1 MSTTTTLQPLRGSG
15 APYVGTSVPRVEDSR
30 LLEGKGRFLA
40 DLAAGALSLVF
51 LRSTEAH
58 ALIESIDT
66 AAAAG
71 MPGVIGV
78 FTGADLGLARD
89 YIGSLHTPD
98 PGFAAATAF
107 RMPEQ
112 RLAILPVD
120 RVHYVGQPVVALVAA
135 DRYLAEDAL
144 EAVDVTYRPL
154 PAVLDPHAA
163 LATDADPIH
172 AHLSNNEAG
181 AIDVAFGEGLDEEDI
196 AVTVEGSYRIG
207 RHGAVPLE
215 GRGVLARVDG
225 HRVSVWTSTQIPHLV
240 RQGICEATGWTV
252 DDVRIVVPD
261 VGGGFGTKANV
272 YAEEIIVPVLARLT
286 GHDLVWIEDRQ
297 ENLTSAAQGRD
308 QVHRTRLS
316 VDHEG
321 HILNWEDDFLLDIG
335 AGGLWVAGVVAN
347 TAIHLLGPYRIPR
360 ARLQGRAA
368 FTNKT
373 ITAQYRGAGRP
384 EACFALE
391 RSLDDAA
398 RQLGLTPVEI
408 RQRNLLTSADLP
420 YAQPLPYRDGI
431 PIVYDGGDY
440 RRCLDTV
447 LELLPADRVSTL
459 ATQHPQLLL
468 GHGVGC
474 YIEATGRGSFESGRV
489 RLTAAGTFEVA
500 SGAASAGQAH
510 ETVFAQVAADGLGC
524 PLELVAVR
532 RTDTDLVR
540 HGVGT
545 FASRSAVLAG
555 SAVRRAAD
563 ELLHQATGRAA
574 QLLGV
579 SPELVK
585 ATDTGFAAT
594 DGSSDREIT
603 WSDLASA
610 CAPGGEQEDL
620 GPLDVVE
627 HFHPETVTWTMG
639 AHAAI
644 VGVHPGTG
652 AVSVLAYAVAHEGG
666 LEINPQV
673 VEGQVIGGVAQG
685 IGGALLEEFR
695 YTSEG
700 QPTSTTLAEY
710 LLPGTCDV
718 PEVRVRHLGVPTP
731 CNPLGVRG
739 AGESGTIAVSATLA
753 NAIEDALDQRVHVTA
768 TPIST
773 APLCAAV
780 QQSREAQE

>member
-1 MSTTTTLQPLRGSG
+1 MRDTAVAHPAPGPG
-15 APYVGTSVPRVEDSR
+15 EPYVGTSVPRVEDDR
-30 LLEGKGRFLA
+30 LLAGRGRFLA
-40 DLAAGALSLVF
+40 DLAAGALSVVF
-51 LRSTEAH
+51 LRSTEPH
-58 ALIESIDT
+58 AVIESIDT
-66 AAAAG
+66 SAAAG
-71 MPGVIGV
+71 MPGVVGV
-78 FTGADLGLARD
+78 FTGADLDLARD
-89 YIGSLHTPD
+89 HVGSLHTPD
-98 PGFAAATAF
+98 PGFVAATGF

-120 RVHYVGQPVVALVAA
+120 RVHYVGQPVVAVVAV

-154 PAVLDPHAA
+154 PAVLDAEAA
-163 LATDADPIH
+163 LAPGATPIH
-172 AHLSNNEAG
+172 QHLADNEA
-181 AIDVAFGEGLDEEDI
+181 AVIEVAFGGDVPPASV
-196 AVTVEGSYRIG
+196 AVTVEGTYRIG

-215 GRGVLARVDG
+215 GRGVIARADG
-225 HRVSVWTSTQIPHLV
+225 PRVSVWTSTQIPHLV
-240 RQGICEATGWTV
+240 RQGICEATGWSV
-252 DDVRIVVPD
+252 DDVRVIVPD

-272 YAEEIIVPVLARLT
+272 YAEEVIVPVLARRT
-286 GHDLVWIEDRQ
+286 GHDLAWIEDRQ
-297 ENLTSAAQGRD
+297 EHLTGSAQGRD
-308 QVHRTRLS
+308 QVHRARLS
-316 VDHEG
+316 VDAEG
-321 HILNWEDDFLLDIG
+321 RILSWEDDFLLDIG

-347 TAIHLLGPYRIPR
+347 TAIHLLGPYRIQR
-360 ARLQGRAA
+360 ARLHGRAA

-391 RSLDDAA
+391 RSLDAAA
-398 RQLGLTPVEI
+398 RRLGMTPVEI
-408 RQRNLLTSADLP
+408 RQRNLLTRADLP
-420 YAQPLPYRDGI
+420 YEQPLPYRDGV

-447 LELLPADRVSTL
+447 LELLPPETAATL
-459 ATQHPQLLL
+459 AAEHPSLAV

-474 YIEATGRGSFESGRV
+474 YIEATGRGSYESGRV
-489 RLTAAGTFEVA
+489 RLTADGTFEVA

-524 PLELVAVR
+524 PIELVTVR

-555 SAVRRAAD
+555 SAVRRAAE
-563 ELLHQATGRAA
+563 ELLRQATDRVAL
-574 QLLGV
+574 LLGV
-579 SPELVK
+579 SAELVK
-585 ATDTGFAAT
+585 PTVSGFATT
-594 DGSSDREIT
+594 DGSSVREVT
-603 WSDLASA
+603 WSDLAAA
-610 CAPGGEQEDL
+610 CAPGGEQEEL
-620 GPLDVVE
+620 GQLDVVE
-627 HFHPETVTWTMG
+627 FFHPETVTWTMG
-639 AHAAI
+639 AHAAV

-666 LEINPQV
+666 VEINPQV

-695 YTSEG
+695 YSPEG

-718 PEVRVRHLGVPTP
+718 PEVQVRHLGVPTP

-739 AGESGTIAVSATLA
+739 AGESGTIAVSATVSSA
-753 NAIEDALDQRVHVTA
+753 VDAAVGGALHVRE

-773 APLCAAV
+773 ATVRAAA
-780 QQSREAQE
+780 QTAREGDQ

>member
-1 MSTTTTLQPLRGSG
+1 MSAPPPRVTHGPGE
-15 APYVGTSVPRVEDSR
+15 PYVGTSVPRVEDQR
-30 LLEGKGRFLA
+30 LLDGRGRFLA
-40 DLAAGALSLVF
+40 DLAAGALSVVF

-58 ALIESIDT
+58 AVIESIDT
-66 AAAAG
+66 TRATD
-71 MPGVIGV
+71 MPGVVGV
-78 FTGADLGLARD
+78 YTGNDLPLARD

-98 PGFAAATAF
+98 PGFVAATGF

-120 RVHYVGQPVVALVAA
+120 RVHYVGQPVVALVAS

-144 EAVDVTYRPL
+144 EAVDITYRPL
-154 PAVLDPHAA
+154 PAVLDPSASLAPDAA
-163 LATDADPIH
+163 PIH
-172 AHLSNNEAG
+172 PHLPDNEAG
-181 AIDVAFGEGLDEEDI
+181 RIEVEFGDDVAADAV
-196 AVTVEGSYRIG
+196 AVTVEGTYRIG

-225 HRVSVWTSTQIPHLV
+225 QRVSVWTSTQIPHLV
-240 RQGICEATGWTV
+240 RQGICEATGWAV
-252 DDVRIVVPD
+252 DDVRVVVPD

-272 YAEEIIVPVLARLT
+272 YAEEVVVPVLARLT
-286 GHDLVWIEDRQ
+286 GHDLVWVEDRQ
-297 ENLTSAAQGRD
+297 EHLVGSAQGRD

-316 VDHEG
+316 VDREG
-321 HILNWEDDFLLDIG
+321 RVLRWEDDFLLDIG

-360 ARLQGRAA
+360 VRLRGRAA

-398 RQLGLTPVEI
+398 GRLGITPVEI
-408 RQRNLLTSADLP
+408 RRRNLLTAADLP
-420 YAQPLPYRDGI
+420 YAQPLPYRDGV

-440 RRCLDTV
+440 LRCLDSV
-447 LELLPADRVSTL
+447 LELLPAETVERL
-459 ATQHPQLLL
+459 AAEHPDLTI

-489 RLTAAGTFEVA
+489 RLTSTGGFEVA

-524 PLELVAVR
+524 SLELVTVR
-532 RTDTDLVR
+532 RSDTDLVR

-555 SAVRRAAD
+555 SAIRRAA
-563 ELLHQATGRAA
+563 EQLLEQATGRAA

-579 SPELVK
+579 SPDLVK
-585 ATDTGFAAT
+585 STATGFAAA
-594 DGSSDREIT
+594 DGSSEWEIS
-603 WSDLASA
+603 WADLATA
-610 CAPGGEQEDL
+610 CAPGGAQEQL

-627 HFHPETVTWTMG
+627 YFHPETVTWTMG
-639 AHAAI
+639 AHAAV
-644 VGVHPGTG
+644 VGVHRGTG
-652 AVSVLAYAVAHEGG
+652 AVSVLSYAVAHEGG
-666 LEINPQV
+666 VEINPQV

-685 IGGALLEEFR
+685 IGGALLEQFR
-695 YTSEG
+695 YSPTG

-718 PEVRVRHLGVPTP
+718 PDVQVRHLGVATP

-739 AGESGTIAVSATLA
+739 AGESGTIAVSATVA
-753 NAIEDALDQRVHVTA
+753 GAVEDALHGMVRVSE
-768 TPIST
+768 TPIRT
-773 APLCAAV
+773 GPLRAAAE
-780 QQSREAQE
+780 QIRREGQ

>member
-1 MSTTTTLQPLRGSG
+1 MTGTPNPPPLPTG
-15 APYVGTSVPRVEDSR
+15 APYVGTSVPRVEDDR
-30 LLEGKGRFLA
+30 LLDGNGRFLA
-40 DLAAGALSLVF
+40 DLAAGALSVVF

-58 ALIESIDT
+58 AIIQSIDT
-66 AAAAG
+66 TRAAR
-71 MPGVIGV
+71 MPGVIGI

-89 YIGSLHTPD
+89 HIGSLHTPD
-98 PGFAAATAF
+98 PDFVAATHF
-107 RMPEQ
+107 TMPEQ
-112 RLAILPVD
+112 RLAIMPVE
-120 RVHYVGQPVVALVAA
+120 RVHYVGQPVVALIAA
-135 DRYLAEDAL
+135 DRYLAEDAI
-144 EAVDVTYRPL
+144 EVVDVAYRSLPPL
-154 PAVLDPHAA
+154 LDPEAA
-163 LATDADPIH
+163 LAPDATAIH
-172 AHLSNNEAG
+172 THLDDNQAAE
-181 AIDVAFGEGLDEEDI
+181 IRVAFGGDLNGFSA
-196 AVTVEGSYRIG
+196 AVTVEGTYRVG

-225 HRVSVWTSTQIPHLV
+225 SRVSVWTSTQIPHLV
-240 RQGICEATGWTV
+240 RQGICEATGWSI
-252 DDVRIVVPD
+252 DDVRVAVPD

-272 YAEEIIVPVLARLT
+272 YAEEIILPVLARLS
-286 GHDLVWIEDRQ
+286 GRDLVWVEDRQ
-297 ENLTSAAQGRD
+297 EHLTSSAQGRD

-316 VDHEG
+316 VDKEG
-321 HILNWEDDFLLDIG
+321 HIVLWEDDFLIDIG
-335 AGGLWVAGVVAN
+335 AGGLWVAGVLAN

-360 ARLQGRAA
+360 AKLHGQAA
-368 FTNKT
+368 FTNKA

-398 RQLGLTPVEI
+398 HQLGISPVQI
-408 RQRNLLTSADLP
+408 RQRNLLTHADLP
-420 YAQPLPYRDGI
+420 YAQPIPYRDGV
-431 PIVYDGGDY
+431 PIIYDGGDY
-440 RRCLDTV
+440 LRCLDAV
-447 LELLPADRVSTL
+447 LELLPAETVSTL
-459 ATQHPQLLL
+459 AAQHPDQTL

-489 RLTAAGTFEVA
+489 RLTTAGTFEVA

-524 PLELVAVR
+524 PIELVRVR
-532 RTDTDLVR
+532 RSDTDLVR

-563 ELLHQATGRAA
+563 ELLRQATDRAG

-579 SPELVK
+579 PSEVVK
-585 ATDTGFAAT
+585 STVTGFATT
-594 DGSSDREIT
+594 DGTSVREIA
-603 WSDLASA
+603 WSDLAAA
-610 CAPGGEQEDL
+610 CAPGGEQEQL

-627 HFHPETVTWTMG
+627 YFHPETVTWTMG

-644 VGVHPGTG
+644 IGVHCRTG
-652 AVSVLAYAVAHEGG
+652 AVSVLSYAVAHEGG
-666 LEINPQV
+666 AEINPKV

-695 YTSEG
+695 YSPEG

-718 PEVRVRHLGVPTP
+718 PEVQVRHLGVTTP

-753 NAIEDALDQRVHVTA
+753 GAIENALESRVHVAA
-768 TPIST
+768 TPIGT
-773 APLCAAV
+773 AALRSASE
-780 QQSREAQE
+780 QAQEGHQ